1 MTAHTPG
8 RLGPIFNQ
16 PAGFT
21 LNVDNPRRVQ
31 FTADKAARTITGLA
45 LPFGDVAE
53 TGGRKYRFAK
63 GVLKWAKVRL
73 LAGHDWSQLLGT
85 ATFEETDAGL
95 VMTAN
100 VANTRAGDDALA
112 LADSGALDGLSIG
125 LSEQLRTRL
134 GKDGVH
140 DVLDGTALEVSLTP
154 MPAFQNAQVQSV
166 ALQRQPAPTPAEPAA
181 QLEATFDLG
190 DDPRFAGLAAQVNQ
204 IGAQVDFIA
213 NLPNTTPAGRVEAV
227 REESMYR
234 FAGDTRAP
242 SGFDF
247 AEDVLAAA
255 RDRDRAA
262 LARVQKFTAE
272 QFGPESGANMRG
284 PEFGPNFVN
293 TADIA
298 ALTPDQYRPEL
309 FLGDAPMPKSPM
321 YDFFFK
327 GGIPNGGGN
336 QPFFWS
342 KLDRAATNAGVADH
356 VEGTD
361 PANGT
366 INTDLNPTVTP
377 VAVSAKVH
385 ITREVGDRGGNPTA
399 SALAWARF
407 ARSYRI
413 SLETKTNAI
422 LTAFGAAAANLNAAA
437 IAAGA
442 NGNVAGDNIEAGL
455 IGLQFDDYGDLI
467 VKGFGHVDLYK
478 ALAGATIPQFSG
490 DTQGAKRYPI
500 INPQNRSGISGDK
513 FSFIE
518 IAGYRMTPAK
528 SLGATSTA
536 ASNSWF
542 AGPDAIHVWN
552 TGLQQFDKLQESVEG
567 WDLGCFGYFAGS
579 GYDINLLRKVAYD
592 PAV

>member
-1 MTAHTPG
+1 MTAHTTG
-8 RLGPIFNQ
+8 RMGPIFNQ

-21 LNVDNPRRVQ
+21 LNVDNPRRVA
-31 FTADKAARTITGLA
+31 FTADKQARTIKGLA

-53 TGGRKYRFAK
+53 TGGRKYRFTK

-85 ATFEETDAGL
+85 ATFEETDSGL
-95 VMTAN
+95 MMSAT

-140 DVLDGTALEVSLTP
+140 DVLEGTALEVSLTP

-166 ALQRQPAPTPAEPAA
+166 ALQRQPAPAPADPP
-181 QLEATFDLG
+181 EAPTFDLG
-190 DDPRFAGLAAQVNQ
+190 ADPRFAGLAAQVNQ

-213 NLPNTTPAGRVEAV
+213 NLPHTTPAGRVEAV

-247 AEDVLAAA
+247 AEDMLNASLN
-255 RDRDRAA
+255 RDRAA

-272 QFGPESGANMRG
+272 QFGPESGPNARG
-284 PEFGPNFVN
+284 PELGPNFVD
-293 TADIA
+293 TADVA
-298 ALTPDQYRPEL
+298 ALAPDAYRPEL
-309 FLGDAPMPKSPM
+309 FLGDAPVPKSPM

-342 KLDRAATNAGVADH
+342 ALDRGNTTAGVADH

-361 PANGT
+361 PTPGNVVT
-366 INTDLNPTVTP
+366 VPEDTVTP

-385 ITREVGDRGGNPTA
+385 ITREVGDRPGNPAA
-399 SALAWARF
+399 SALVWARF

-413 SLETKTNAI
+413 ALETKTNAI
-422 LTAFGAAAANLNAAA
+422 LTAFGAAAAALTAA

-442 NGNVAGDNIEAGL
+442 TGNEAGDAIETGL
-455 IGLQFDDYGDLI
+455 VGLQFDDYGDQI
-467 VKGFGHVDLYK
+467 VKGFGHVDLYT
-478 ALAGATIPQFSG
+478 ALAAATVPQFSG

-513 FSFIE
+513 FAFLE
-518 IAGYRMTPAK
+518 IAGYRISPAK
-528 SLGATSTA
+528 SLGATSAA

-542 AGPDAIHVWN
+542 AGPDAVHVWN
-552 TGLQQFDKLQESVEG
+552 TGLMQFDKLTETVEG

-579 GYDINLLRKVAYD
+579 GYDINLLRKVSYD
-592 PAV
+592 PTV

>member
-1 MTAHTPG
+1 MTAHSNG
-8 RLGPIFNQ
+8 RMGPTFNQ

-21 LNVDNPRRVQ
+21 LNVDNPRRVA

-53 TGGRKYRFAK
+53 TGGRKYRFTK

-85 ATFEETDAGL
+85 ATFEETETGL
-95 VMTAN
+95 MMSAT

-134 GKDGVH
+134 AKDGVH
-140 DVLDGTALEVSLTP
+140 DVLEGTALEVSLTP
-154 MPAFQNAQVQSV
+154 MPAFQNAQVKSV
-166 ALQRQPAPTPAEPAA
+166 ALHTQPAPVEPAPTTELA
-181 QLEATFDLG
+181 PTFDLG
-190 DDPRFAGLAAQVNQ
+190 ADPRFGNLAAQVNQ

-213 NLPNTTPAGRVEAV
+213 NLPHTAGGGGLEAV

-234 FAGDTRAP
+234 FAGDSRAP

-247 AEDVLAAA
+247 AEDMFNAAIN
-255 RDRDRAA
+255 RDRAA

-272 QFGPESGANMRG
+272 QFGPESGPNMRG
-284 PEFGPNFVN
+284 PEFGPNFVS
-293 TADIA
+293 TADTA

-309 FLGDAPMPKSPM
+309 FLGDAPVPKSPM
-321 YDFFFK
+321 YDFFYK

-342 KLDRAATNAGVADH
+342 KLDRVATNAGVADH
-356 VEGTD
+356 VEGVD
-361 PANGT
+361 PANGN

-385 ITREVGDRGGNPTA
+385 ITREVGDRGGNPNA

-413 SLETKTNAI
+413 ALETKTNAI
-422 LTAFGAAAANLNAAA
+422 LTAFGAAATALTAA

-442 NGNVAGDNIEAGL
+442 NGNVAGDAIEAGL
-455 IGLQFDDYGDLI
+455 IGLQFDDYGDEI
-467 VKGFGHVDLYK
+467 IKGFGHIDLYK
-478 ALAGATIPQFSG
+478 ALAGATVPQFAG
-490 DTQGAKRYPI
+490 DVQGAKRYPI

-513 FSFIE
+513 FSFID
-518 IAGYRMTPAK
+518 IAGYRLTPAK
-528 SLGATSTA
+528 SLGATSAA

-542 AGPDAIHVWN
+542 AGPGALHVWN
-552 TGLQQFDKLQESVEG
+552 TGLMQFDKLQETVEG

-579 GYDINLLRKVAYD
+579 GYDINLLRKLSYD
-592 PAV
+592 PVA